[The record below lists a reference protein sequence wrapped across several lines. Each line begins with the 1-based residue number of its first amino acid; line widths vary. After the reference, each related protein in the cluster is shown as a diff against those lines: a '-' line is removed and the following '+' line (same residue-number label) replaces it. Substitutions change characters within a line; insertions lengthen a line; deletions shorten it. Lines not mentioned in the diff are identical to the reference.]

1 MSKLCLGSYLTI
13 IIRCKVASCTQ
24 KALVGVIMHSLDS
37 RFDETDDSLISN
49 IVAGRKN
56 PPDYIVESG
65 AEYTEEDYH
74 GLVNYFEE
82 KVLNLINPSEI
93 KLLQNALFYLIENDD
108 DIADESVVEVIS
120 KTKKSDIKK
129 SDDTAILLA
138 GLFLYILKT
147 TDNIKREKSVRE
159 LSDGFFKRMK
169 KSIVNK
175 RKKNP
180 SKNVDPDAVYQE
192 AQAFCIDYEDEIELL
207 PLCQIAAFI
216 DPLHKHVRQM
226 YTDYS
231 KCSKLVRKKILELKD
246 VKQLDFSDE
255 EWVKKS
261 LHKFDSRI
269 REKKLCTL
277 QFLYDGGKYFHRA
290 YERYSSVVVD
300 FNPYIFESPIKVKS
314 IFGPK
319 DLKCTFSTVVRDY
332 LELKHNKSR
341 RKLEPPID
349 AVWAYCM
356 DSNVPEENV
365 TYWVCMMIIA
375 TCHWLDDWEDGVQTQ
390 YNEDNIANVDL
401 GDSEC
406 LIETQEDMYFYALL
420 ELYKF
425 YYTSLQV

>member
-1 MSKLCLGSYLTI
+1 MSKLCLGTYLTI

-65 AEYTEEDYH
+65 AEYTEEDYQ

-82 KVLNLINPSEI
+82 KVLNLINPSKI
-93 KLLQNALFYLIENDD
+93 KLLQNALFYVIENDD

-129 SDDTAILLA
+129 SDDTSTLLA

-159 LSDGFFKRMK
+159 LSDDFFKRMK
-169 KSIVNK
+169 KGIVNK

-180 SKNVDPDAVYQE
+180 RKNVDPDAVYQD

-207 PLCQIAAFI
+207 PLCQIAAFV

-231 KCSKLVRKKILELKD
+231 KCSKSVRKKILELKD

-255 EWVKKS
+255 EWVEKS

-269 REKKLCTL
+269 REKKLCTV

-290 YERYSSVVVD
+290 YESYSSIAVD
-300 FNPYIFESPIKVKS
+300 FNPYIFESPMKVKS
-314 IFGPK
+314 KFVPK

-349 AVWAYCM
+349 AMWAYCM

-375 TCHWLDDWEDGVQTQ
+375 TCYWLDDWEDGVQTP